1 MHSSVMHHLGIGL
14 ADAKGNV
21 EFFDRL
27 LTGYLGMER
36 EVTQEA
42 VAGWRGRGTRIYLYP
57 TQKGA
62 VPGALQHLAF
72 AARSRGEVDAFPAW
86 AVRNGITVTT
96 APRAFPKYGDDYYAT
111 FFEGPEG
118 LRLELVCFEEDG
130 GVSKRVTRWKE
141 AWESLDADRVAA
153 LYSNTATHTS
163 GLVSQLMPE
172 AQARTLRG
180 VEQIREYA
188 RRALTRYS
196 ELGFDLRTVT
206 ENEERSTIEYLRYS
220 NLDGANPR
228 HVVELIEWEGSRIRA
243 VRVFHA

>member
-1 MHSSVMHHLGIGL
+1 MRSSGIHHLGIGL

-27 LTGYLGMER
+27 LTGFLGMER

-42 VAGWRGRGTRIYLYP
+42 VAGWQGRGTRIYLYP

-72 AARSRGEVDAFPAW
+72 TARSRGEVDAFPPW

-96 APRAFPKYGDDYYAT
+96 APRRFQKYGDDYYAT

-118 LRLELVCFEEDG
+118 LRLELVCFEEEG
-130 GVSKRVTRWKE
+130 GISRRVSRWKE
-141 AWESLDADRVAA
+141 AWESLDADKVAA
-153 LYSNTATHTS
+153 LYSSSASHTS
-163 GLVSQLMPE
+163 GLVPQLFPE
-172 AQARTLRG
+172 AQDATLRG

-188 RRALTRYS
+188 RRALARYS
-196 ELGFDLRTVT
+196 ALSFDVQSVT
-206 ENEERSTIEYLRYS
+206 ENEDCSAVEYLSCS
-220 NLDGANPR
+220 NLDGTNPR
-228 HVVELIEWEGSRIRA
+228 HVVELIDWEGSRIRA

>member
-72 AARSRGEVDAFPAW
+72 TARSRGEVDAFPPW

-96 APRAFPKYGDDYYAT
+96 APRLFPKYGDDYYAT
-111 FFEGPEG
+111 FFDGPEG
-118 LRLELVCFEEDG
+118 LRLELVSFEEDS
-130 GVSKRVTRWKE
+130 GVSARVTRWKE
-141 AWESLDADRVAA
+141 AWESLDANRVAA
-153 LYSNTATHTS
+153 LYASTATHTS
-163 GLVSQLMPE
+163 GLVPQLMPE
-172 AQARTLRG
+172 TQSTSLHG

-188 RRALTRYS
+188 RRALARYS
-196 ELGFDLRTVT
+196 QLRFDVRSAT
-206 ENEERSTIEYLRYS
+206 ENEDFSAIEYLRHS
-220 NLDGANPR
+220 NLDGASPR
-228 HVVELIEWEGSRIRA
+228 HVVELIEWQGSRIRA